1 MRLPRSAWPIPAA
14 RIGQPFGTQ
23 VGLPGSFAER
33 FKWKPVWLHSQA
45 LGSWLA
51 GYSAVCVLLGHK
63 LTHGTLG
70 RMRMSHQV
78 SWKNNNTKDK
88 TLQNADGLMSGLD
101 RRDCLENIWSEEQ
114 LRTNRICR
122 LFFNFLSVY
131 LQCKMNA
138 CNMVRHTDLSTMS
151 FLWMEESNLASFYFG
166 TLKWNISSPFSNC
179 CYKVWG
185 REQFSLLPWNSGS
198 IPSRTSLTITP

>member
-45 LGSWLA
+45 LGAWLA

-78 SWKNNNTKDK
+78 SWKNNNTQDNTKKNTKDK
-88 TLQNADGLMSGLD
+88 TLQNADGLMLGLD
-101 RRDCLENIWSEEQ
+101 RGDWLENIWSEEQ
-114 LRTNRICR
+114 LKTNRICR

-138 CNMVRHTDLSTMS
+138 CNMVRRTDLSTMS
-151 FLWMEESNLASFYFG
+151 FLWMEWVKSFLILF
-166 TLKWNISSPFSNC
+166 WNIKMEHLIPF
-179 CYKVWG
+179 
-185 REQFSLLPWNSGS
+185 
-198 IPSRTSLTITP
+198 